1 MLKCWLILLKI
12 RKMKK
17 TILIIL
23 LLEIAVWSQ
32 AKILMTPY
40 LQAVTTNSVYVL
52 VECDTKDTVWVD
64 YGRTMAYGRT
74 AIASIIS
81 VTNAKVPTFIHKILL
96 TGLKPNSA
104 YYYQARQGASHSAG
118 SNFHTA
124 VEPGTSFRLL
134 WMADFRT
141 NTSVHDKIAKLAA
154 STYPQV
160 AVYGGDLCVNGDYTS
175 WKKEFFR
182 SNELELISKVPFF
195 NATGNHEGNGPNTVA
210 FLQNPESASKTQQ
223 YYSFDYGDLHVLVL
237 NTEIDMKAGSP
248 QYEFAK
254 EDLAAAATSWKIVVS
269 HAPAYCAGGHGE
281 DTSMVRMTKDLFEP
295 NHVDLVLSGHSHFY
309 QHNLVNGIH
318 HLVIGSAGAPLYD
331 PEKASYTLVS
341 LKDYNWA
348 VMDVKYSRLTVTVYN
363 AENQKLDTV
372 DLKK

>member
-1 MLKCWLILLKI
+1 MKQSILLILLV
-12 RKMKK
+12 
-17 TILIIL
+17 LIAIDT
-23 LLEIAVWSQ
+23 Q

-52 VECDTKDTVWVD
+52 VESDSKDTVWVD

-74 AIASIIS
+74 AIASIVS
-81 VTNAKVPTFIHKILL
+81 VTDAKVPTYVHKVLL
-96 TGLKPNSA
+96 KGLKPNTG
-104 YYYQARQGASHSAG
+104 YYYQARQGTTHSAE

-124 VEPGTSFRLL
+124 VEPGTTFRLI
-134 WMADFRT
+134 WMADFLT
-141 NTSVHDKIAKLAA
+141 NTSIHDKIARLASA
-154 STYPQV
+154 TYPQV
-160 AVYGGDLCVNGDYTS
+160 SIYGGDLCNSADYIS

-182 SNELELISKVPFF
+182 SDELNLISKVPFF
-195 NATGNHEGNGPNTVA
+195 NAIGNHEGNGPNTTA
-210 FLQNPESASKTQQ
+210 FLQGPESASKSQQ
-223 YYSFDYGDLHVLVL
+223 YYSFEYGDLHVLVL
-237 NTEIDMKAGSP
+237 NTGIDMKPGSP

-281 DTSMVRMTKDLFEP
+281 DTNMIRMTKDLFEP
-295 NHVDLVLSGHSHFY
+295 NHVNMVLSGYSHFY

-331 PEKASYTLVS
+331 PEKANYTLVS

-348 VMDVKYSRLTVTVYN
+348 VMDVKYSRLTLTVYN
-363 AENQKLDTV
+363 AKGQKLDMIE
-372 DLKK
+372 LKK